1 MTEDQIEL
9 VQTTWNK
16 ITPYSEKFITDTYRT
31 LFALEPALKPLF
43 HLPPEVLVSKMAYTL
58 NAVLTSL
65 RNIDEIRFILLRLG
79 AHHVGYGAQIPH
91 FALLKTALTQTLQQH
106 LGDDLTEQAAD
117 AWSQAYDLI
126 STILI
131 EGMEKQRQTLN
142 K

>member
-16 ITPYSEKFITDTYRT
+16 ITPYSEKFIADTYRA
-31 LFALEPALKPLF
+31 LFALEPTLKPLF
-43 HLPPEVLVSKMAYTL
+43 HLPPEVLISKMVYTL
-58 NAVLTSL
+58 NTVLTSL
-65 RNIDEIRFILLRLG
+65 RNIDEIHFILLRLG
-79 AHHVGYGAQIPH
+79 AHHVNYGAQIPH

-106 LGDDLTEQAAD
+106 LGEDLTTDAAK

-126 STILI
+126 AAILI